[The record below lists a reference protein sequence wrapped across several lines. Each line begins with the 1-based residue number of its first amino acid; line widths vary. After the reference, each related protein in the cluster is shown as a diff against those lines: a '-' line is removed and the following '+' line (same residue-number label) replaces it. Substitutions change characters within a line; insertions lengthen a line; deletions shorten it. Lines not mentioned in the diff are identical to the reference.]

1 MTTTQ
6 TTNLA
11 GLQARMRT
19 SSPPGWPPTGSPWS
33 PLLVAPRAG
42 APADKIGSRPPM
54 FLDLAMRGAGLIW
67 SALSAAS
74 APGQHAQR
82 PQQPQHLIAGGGPVS
97 PTAARRSTCT
107 PPCPRDTRL
116 CPRPP

>member
-54 FLDLAMRGAGLIW
+54 FLDLAMQGAGLIW

-74 APGQHAQR
+74 APVIEFEHTDHPLAVEQR
-82 PQQPQHLIAGGGPVS
+82 TGITMARVREIAA
-97 PTAARRSTCT
+97 TLLH
-107 PPCPRDTRL
+107 PPS
-116 CPRPP
+116 